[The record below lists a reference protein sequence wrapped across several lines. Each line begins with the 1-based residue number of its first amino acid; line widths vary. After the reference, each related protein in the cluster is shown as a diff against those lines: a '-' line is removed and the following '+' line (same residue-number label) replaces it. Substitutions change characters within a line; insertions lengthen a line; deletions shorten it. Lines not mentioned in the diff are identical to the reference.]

1 MLKQISVIH
10 DYFNKSIL
18 FSLLVIPFL
27 LFYSIQHNNLLVL
40 SIANFYIMYAI
51 SEWLVDSPEGPDNK
65 KIKWI
70 YMAILYPF
78 TTALFY
84 YGISI

>member
-27 LFYSIQHNNLLVL
+27 LFYSIQHNNLLAL
-40 SIANFYIMYAI
+40 SIANFYIMYTI
-51 SEWLVDSPEGPDNK
+51 SEWLVAVPDSSQK
-65 KIKWI
+65 KNIKWI
-70 YMAILYPF
+70 YMAILYPL